1 MNMKKSLLFCVM
13 LLMAIVMKAQLTVDN
28 FEQRIND
35 QSGMA
40 TNITVRDPNGDR
52 CALIKVFAPQVDGF
66 SFYGGVTSGFLTTE
80 THGNEIWVFAP
91 ASAQSITISHAL
103 FGRVEYEYPVA
114 LGKGSTY
121 ELLLNVGSGRFVNI
135 NSTGTT
141 EARVTIDGKYVG
153 VTPIYNHFMPFGK
166 YQVVAEKDRFEGKT
180 EIEVEPKKKK
190 GDAHQQSFNIQM
202 IDQTPHYGDVTV
214 TVNEDPNAE
223 IFYQGERVGA
233 GTWKSMLKEGTHEII
248 ARKADCNDAVTIFT
262 VKPQVQNDITADA
275 PTPHTGNVQI
285 YTRPRNVVA
294 TYDGEKSIDL
304 TDINVMTVGTHQ
316 FAISRKGYVTSYPNI
331 LVRHNETTVDT
342 IALEPINYIKEKW
355 AFYFGVGYT
364 LSSLSGLTTYAGAVW
379 NHIDA
384 QLSYTLGLSK
394 SDKVHMYSNVFG
406 EGHNLNSINDYKMNS
421 FALRVGYQ
429 IRLVPLLGITPQ
441 VGVMTQTLT
450 SNLIEG
456 TTKYAD
462 GAKATS
468 LTFGAK
474 ILGVPAH
481 RVYVFLTPELALPIS
496 KDDTFNKAAK
506 AGDFSAGG
514 FSVSLG
520 VLLNFGK

>member
-1 MNMKKSLLFCVM
+1 MNMKRSFLLCMVLFMTIAV
-13 LLMAIVMKAQLTVDN
+13 KAQLTVDN
-28 FEQRIND
+28 FAQRIND

-40 TNITVRDPNGDR
+40 TDITVRDPNGDR

-91 ASAQSITISHAL
+91 ASAQTLTISHAL
-103 FGRVEYEYPVA
+103 FGRIEYEYPVA

-141 EARVTIDGKYVG
+141 AARVTIDGKYVG
-153 VTPIYNHFMPFGK
+153 VTPIYNHFMPYGK
-166 YQVVAEKDRFEGKT
+166 YQVVAEKDRFEGRT
-180 EIEVEPKKKK
+180 EIEVVQKKK
-190 GDAHQQSFNIQM
+190 GDANQQSFNIQM

-214 TVNEDPNAE
+214 TVNDPNAE

-233 GTWKSMLKEGTHEII
+233 GNWKSMLKEGTHEVIT
-248 ARKADCNDAVTIFT
+248 RKADCDDAVTIFT

-275 PTPHTGNVQI
+275 PVPHTGNIQI
-285 YTRPRNVVA
+285 FTRPRNVVA
-294 TYDGEKSIDL
+294 TYDGTNAIDL
-304 TDINVMTVGTHQ
+304 TETQVLPVGTHL
-316 FAISRKGYVTSYPNI
+316 FEIARKGYVTSYPSI

-342 IALEPINYIKEKW
+342 IALEPINYVKEKW

-394 SDKVHMYSNVFG
+394 SEKAYMYTNIYG
-406 EGHNLNSINDYKMNS
+406 EGHNLKSVNDYKMNA

-429 IRLVPLLGITPQ
+429 IRLIPRVGITPQ
-441 VGVMTQTLT
+441 VGLMAQTLS

-468 LTFGAK
+468 LTLGAK

-481 RVYVFLTPELALPIS
+481 RVYVFLTPELAIPLS
-496 KDDTFNKAAK
+496 KDDTFDKAAK
-506 AGDFSAGG
+506 AGNFSAGG

>member
-1 MNMKKSLLFCVM
+1 MKKRSFLLFAA
-13 LLMAIVMKAQLTVDN
+13 LLMTIAMKAQLTVDN

-52 CALIKVFAPQVDGF
+52 CALIKVYAPQVDGF

-91 ASAQSITISHAL
+91 SSAQSITISHAL

-153 VTPIYNHFMPFGK
+153 VTPIYNHYMPYGK
-166 YQVVAEKDRFEGKT
+166 YQVVAEKERFEGRT
-180 EIEVEPKKKK
+180 EIEVVAKKK
-190 GDAHQQSFNIQM
+190 GDGNQQSFNIQM

-214 TVNEDPNAE
+214 TVADDPNAE
-223 IFYQGERVGA
+223 IFFQGERVGA
-233 GTWKSMLKEGTHEII
+233 GSWKSMLKEGTHEVIT
-248 ARKADCNDAVTIFT
+248 RKSDCNDAVTIFT
-262 VKPQVQNDITADA
+262 VKPQTQNDIKADA
-275 PTPHTGNVQI
+275 PVPHTGNIQI
-285 YTRPRNVVA
+285 YTRPRNVTA
-294 TYDGEKSIDL
+294 TYDGENSVDL
-304 TDINVMTVGTHQ
+304 TSIQVLPVGTHQ
-316 FAISRKGYVTSYPNI
+316 FTISRKGYVTANPNI

-342 IALEPINYIKEKW
+342 IALEPINYLKNKW

-379 NHIDA
+379 NSIDA
-384 QLSYTLGLSK
+384 QLSYTLGMGK
-394 SDKVHMYSNVFG
+394 SEKVHMYSNVYG
-406 EGHNLNSINDYKMNS
+406 EGHDLKSVNDYKMNS

-429 IRLVPLLGITPQ
+429 IRLVPRLGITPQ
-441 VGVMTQTLT
+441 VGCMAQILS

-456 TTKYAD
+456 NTKYAD
-462 GAKATS
+462 GAKATC

-481 RVYVFLTPELALPIS
+481 RVYVFLTPELAIPLS
-496 KDDTFNKAAK
+496 KDDMFDKVAK
-506 AGDFSAGG
+506 AGNFSAGG

-520 VLLNFGK
+520 VILNFGK